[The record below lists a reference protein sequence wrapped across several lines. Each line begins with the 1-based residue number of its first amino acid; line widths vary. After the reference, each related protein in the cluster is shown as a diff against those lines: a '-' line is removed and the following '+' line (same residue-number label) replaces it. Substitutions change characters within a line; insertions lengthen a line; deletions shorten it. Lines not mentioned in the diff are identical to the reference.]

1 MDLDDKY
8 FHLNKLNKKT
18 GHKHYKTYKSM
29 ELKLSNLNLLP
40 YFFIKIITVKSQPN
54 LHCINIQ
61 KIKNKTTYNN
71 CKKLWRPRKIQNG
84 ASKIYNANK
93 CF

>member
-40 YFFIKIITVKSQPN
+40 YFFNKINHSQKSTKLA
-54 LHCINIQ
+54 LH
-61 KIKNKTTYNN
+61 KHTKN
-71 CKKLWRPRKIQNG
+71 
-84 ASKIYNANK
+84 
-93 CF
+93 